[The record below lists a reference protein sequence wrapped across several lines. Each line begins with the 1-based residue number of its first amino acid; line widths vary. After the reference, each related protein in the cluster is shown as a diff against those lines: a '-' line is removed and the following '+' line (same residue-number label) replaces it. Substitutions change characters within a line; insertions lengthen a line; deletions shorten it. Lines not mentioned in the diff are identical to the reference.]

1 MKKLLI
7 LLPLLVLLT
16 ACGTSKDPYERRADA
31 ERERNEKYVDRMID
45 KMPEWMQKTPT
56 SNSAVYAS
64 GTSVSRDYNMAF
76 IKAKH
81 FAYAKICMS
90 AGGTMDQRTKMYLA
104 DTENGSTELSE
115 TVIRSS
121 CKGVDIT
128 GVETADRKVINE
140 GGRFR
145 AYVLVVLPTGDANV
159 LRKAKEQTKAREAA
173 VKRAPEAFKELDQ

>member
-7 LLPLLVLLT
+7 LIPLIALLT
-16 ACGTSKDPYERRADA
+16 ACGTSKDPYERRADN
-31 ERERNEKYVDRMID
+31 ERERNEKYAARMID
-45 KMPEWMQKTPT
+45 QSPEWMMKTPT

-76 IKAKH
+76 TKAKH

-104 DTENGSTELSE
+104 DTETGSTELSE

-140 GGRFR
+140 GGRYR

-159 LRKAKEQTKAREAA
+159 LRKAKEQSKAREVA
-173 VKRAPEAFKELDQ
+173 VRRAPEAFKELDQ

>member
-7 LLPLLVLLT
+7 LIPFIALLT

-31 ERERNEKYVDRMID
+31 ERERNEKYASRMID
-45 KMPEWMQKTPT
+45 QSPEWMIKTPT

-76 IKAKH
+76 TKAKH

-104 DTENGSTELSE
+104 DTETGSTELSE

-140 GGRFR
+140 GGRYR

-159 LRKAKEQTKAREAA
+159 LRKAKDASRAREVA